1 MTVRIPIISTFN
13 AKGIK
18 DATKQFN
25 KLGHSVNGALKI
37 AAVEEFARRSIKA
50 FAENQKGVALLTN
63 TLKNLGQEFMAV
75 GVVKF
80 IDDLTLATG
89 KTKEELIP
97 AFQGLFIATGS
108 VTKAQEALKLAMDVS
123 AGTTKDLNT
132 VQIALSKAYLG
143 NTTSLTRLGAGLSK
157 TLLKTGDMEK
167 ITAQLAATFKGNAS
181 IAADTFSGKMDRL
194 KASIN
199 DAQEIIGGAMVNS
212 LAKFA
217 GSNGVGGAQKAV
229 KGLGD
234 EIGYIVTGIGD
245 MAAAIKPLLPLLTAV
260 GLAMLAISNPFTA
273 GAIGVALVAGEAAKI
288 KDRNYYAAK
297 KTVSYGGG
305 RGAGGY
311 TTGLGYTRTAMQSPG
326 DRAKIDAG
334 NAKLAKAKKDELALL
349 TAKNKTTKEEA
360 QMKADQAALDK
371 LKAKFDL
378 ERIGLNAA
386 LNNATDE
393 ETKARIRAQIAIL
406 DETGKTAQAAND
418 ALVKAQADKLANEVY
433 AADVLKY
440 LAVQAMSAS
449 TGIIK
454 WLSALEYSR
463 ERFGN
468 AGVAPILPSAAPV
481 MPGTAPVMPG
491 TAPVMPGTAPT
502 APITAPTAPI
512 TATSTTA
519 IAAVI
524 AATDAAVAFIES
536 DSIGSIAAIPAI
548 IDAIGSTA
556 SDFVDATNATQA
568 AADAID
574 AQATSV
580 AAIIEALAATIP
592 GETYAAIVDS
602 INSIDIADALATYIG
617 SDKATKDNAVT
628 ITINDNT
635 SGLIAV
641 VADAVLT
648 NNRYGNSLVPTGTI
662 AG

>member
-1 MTVRIPIISTFN
+1 MIQVPIVSTYN
-13 AKGIK
+13 AKGVNQ
-18 DATKQFN
+18 ATKSLSKFDKSIT
-25 KLGHSVNGALKI
+25 KLGKSFAGLFAAQKLLSFGKASVKAY
-37 AAVEEFARRSIKA
+37 AADDKAAR
-50 FAENQKGVALLTN
+50 LLAN
-63 TLKNLGQEFMAV
+63 TLKNVGAAYASTNVEDYIANLQKQTGVLDDFLRPALQTLLVATGDVSKSQTALGLALDISANGVISLETATKALAKGFQGNTTALGKMGGAV
-75 GVVKF
+75 SKA
-80 IDDLTLATG
+80 TLATG
-89 KTKEELIP
+89 
-97 AFQGLFIATGS
+97 
-108 VTKAQEALKLAMDVS
+108 
-123 AGTTKDLNT
+123 
-132 VQIALSKAYLG
+132 
-143 NTTSLTRLGAGLSK
+143 
-157 TLLKTGDMEK
+157 DMNK
-167 ITAQLAATFKGNAS
+167 ITAELTQKYKGSAL
-181 IAADTFSGKMDRL
+181 IAMTGYAGQMAKLGVTSQNVK
-194 KASIN
+194 
-199 DAQEIIGGAMVNS
+199 EIIGKGLLDALSSMS
-212 LAKFA
+212 
-217 GSNGVGGAQKAV
+217 SNGGIDSATKDMEDFATQTA
-229 KGLGD
+229 D
-234 EIGYIVTGIGD
+234 AIRGIGILSGKLKNMTGLSISD
-245 MAAAIKPLLPLLTAV
+245 FLFKYNLLNVALMPFAAIGKSKV
-260 GLAMLAISNPFTA
+260 
-273 GAIGVALVAGEAAKI
+273 
-288 KDRNYYAAK
+288 
-297 KTVSYGGG
+297 KTGYGQ
-305 RGAGGY
+305 
-311 TTGLGYTRTAMQSPG
+311 QSPG
-326 DRAKIDAG
+326 DRNTAVAANK
-334 NAKLAKAKKDELALL
+334 KLLLQKQQELALL

-440 LAVQAMSAS
+440 LAAQATSAS
-449 TGIIK
+449 VGIIK

-468 AGVAPILPSAAPV
+468 ASAAPILPSAAPV

-491 TAPVMPGTAPT
+491 TAPT
-502 APITAPTAPI
+502 APITAPIAPI

-536 DSIGSIAAIPAI
+536 DTIGSIAAIPAI

-556 SDFVDATNATQA
+556 SDFVDAKNATQA

-580 AAIIEALAATIP
+580 SAIIDALAATIP

-602 INSIDIADALATYIG
+602 INSIDIAEALATYIG

>member
-1 MTVRIPIISTFN
+1 
-13 AKGIK
+13 
-18 DATKQFN
+18 
-25 KLGHSVNGALKI
+25 
-37 AAVEEFARRSIKA
+37 
-50 FAENQKGVALLTN
+50 
-63 TLKNLGQEFMAV
+63 
-75 GVVKF
+75 
-80 IDDLTLATG
+80 
-89 KTKEELIP
+89 
-97 AFQGLFIATGS
+97 
-108 VTKAQEALKLAMDVS
+108 
-123 AGTTKDLNT
+123 
-132 VQIALSKAYLG
+132 
-143 NTTSLTRLGAGLSK
+143 
-157 TLLKTGDMEK
+157 
-167 ITAQLAATFKGNAS
+167 
-181 IAADTFSGKMDRL
+181 
-194 KASIN
+194 
-199 DAQEIIGGAMVNS
+199 
-212 LAKFA
+212 
-217 GSNGVGGAQKAV
+217 
-229 KGLGD
+229 
-234 EIGYIVTGIGD
+234 
-245 MAAAIKPLLPLLTAV
+245 
-260 GLAMLAISNPFTA
+260 
-273 GAIGVALVAGEAAKI
+273 
-288 KDRNYYAAK
+288 
-297 KTVSYGGG
+297 
-305 RGAGGY
+305 
-311 TTGLGYTRTAMQSPG
+311 
-326 DRAKIDAG
+326 
-334 NAKLAKAKKDELALL
+334 
-349 TAKNKTTKEEA
+349 
-360 QMKADQAALDK
+360 
-371 LKAKFDL
+371 
-378 ERIGLNAA
+378 
-386 LNNATDE
+386 
-393 ETKARIRAQIAIL
+393 ARIRAQIAIL

-463 ERFGN
+463 EKFGN
-468 AGVAPILPSAAPV
+468 TGAAPILPNAAPI
-481 MPGTAPVMPG
+481 MPG

-502 APITAPTAPI
+502 APITAPTAPIAPI

-580 AAIIEALAATIP
+580 AAIIDALAATIP

-602 INSIDIADALATYIG
+602 INSIDITDALATYFG

-662 AG
+662 AV